1 MFFSFWGVSVYDFR
15 CFLIFWGDVLDVSF
29 FCWQEPNEEQT
40 PRTKEIQL
48 FLVEDVQFIFT
59 IDILTIDSGS
69 TLVTFWNWKTSVPIV
84 TYSMVL
90 WELQGAIET
99 WWHAATLL
107 FPWCSSRFGSD
118 FRSSDGDAASGFQE
132 MYKKSPKKLRWQWK
146 INHLERCI
154 SYWTWEFSNVMLV
167 FRGVYIKT
175 WFFHFVSSWG
185 KRLLWQ

>member
-1 MFFSFWGVSVYDFR
+1 MFWMFH
-15 CFLIFWGDVLDVSF
+15 F
-29 FCWQEPNEEQT
+29 FGWQEPNEEQT
-40 PRTKEIQL
+40 QRTKETQL

-69 TLVTFWNWKTSVPIV
+69 TLCDVLELEDFCANAV

-132 MYKKSPKKLRWQWK
+132 M
-146 INHLERCI
+146 
-154 SYWTWEFSNVMLV
+154 
-167 FRGVYIKT
+167 
-175 WFFHFVSSWG
+175 
-185 KRLLWQ
+185 